1 MSRQQDFE
9 NIICAI
15 KGEQFF
21 NTSRGLLVQGDS
33 LEVIRKFPD
42 KSVSLILTDPPYHT
56 TKKKNIY
63 GDTLFEQDE
72 HFLEWMSEYAKEWAR
87 ILKPNGSLY
96 LFCSSSMAGKLETL
110 FESNFNILAHIVWTK
125 PNEPGFDGWKQK
137 MSKEALRQWY
147 AHSERVIFAEP
158 AVEGE
163 GNIFKQYFANVIRES
178 RKIAGFTMKELTEKI
193 GAHGKVNH
201 GGAVS
206 NWEAGRNV
214 PSQEQY
220 EKLRDVILS
229 TGKIKSMPDYQDL
242 VRPFF
247 VDKTKE
253 FTDIWTFPN
262 IRPYPG
268 KHPAEK
274 PIALLEHAVTAST
287 FPDDIVLD
295 CFAGSG
301 STAIAALK
309 HGRFSISIEIE
320 QKWCNR
326 IEKVLKFIESK
337 NYKVFPDNYNTQ
349 TMTFENYQERLF
361 EL

>member
-9 NIICAI
+9 NIICAL
-15 KGEQFF
+15 KGESVF
-21 NTSRGLLVQGDS
+21 NTSRGLLIQGDS
-33 LEVIRKFPD
+33 LEVIKKFPD
-42 KSVSLILTDPPYHT
+42 KSVSLILTDPPYHS

-72 HFLEWMSEYAKEWAR
+72 HFLEWMAEYAKEWAR
-87 ILKPNGSLY
+87 ILRPNGSLY
-96 LFCSSSMAGKLETL
+96 LFCSSSMAGKLENIL
-110 FESNFNILAHIVWTK
+110 DSQFNILAHIVWTK

-147 AHSERVIFAEP
+147 AHSERIIFAEP
-158 AVEGE
+158 AFNGE
-163 GNIFKQYFANVIRES
+163 GNIFKQYFANIIRES
-178 RKIAGFTMKELTEKI
+178 RKLAGFTMKELTEKI

-220 EKLRDVILS
+220 EKLRNAILS
-229 TGKIKSMPDYQDL
+229 TGKVESMPDYQDL

-274 PIALLEHAVTAST
+274 PIALLEHAITAST

-309 HGRFSISIEIE
+309 QGRYSISIEIE
-320 QKWCNR
+320 KKWCNR
-326 IEKVLKFIESK
+326 IEKVLQFIESK
-337 NYKVFPDNYNTQ
+337 SYQVFPDNYDTQ
-349 TMTFENYQERLF
+349 TMTFEHYQEKLF